1 MQINNEL
8 VGNRIKKIRSE
19 KGMSQ
24 EEFGLLIKKAHK
36 SLVSKWEKGQ
46 SLPNNERLKRIAE
59 LGEMTVEELLHG
71 DELLSNMVDYVYDLI
86 TETEELND
94 EVVNEKALN
103 ETIKTIREEYRELKR
118 DNLSISDYEDERFR
132 DHVYGIYD
140 NFCSKYPNSEAESAK
155 QFDNLLKEIEYFGFP
170 EPSYNL
176 QDNIIIITFKGMD
189 TIKYT
194 FKEMVSLPIKLTIEK
209 SLFSDIKAFN
219 YTIDKKDVSGNLEE
233 TISQS
238 HDAHFNNFKEFE
250 KFCFSNFL
258 EKYTTK
264 FNIEKPVMYLLS
276 HEFNKGLITDPI
288 FMTIN

>member
-24 EEFGLLIKKAHK
+24 EEFGLLIKNAHK

-140 NFCSKYPNSEAESAK
+140 IFCSKYPNSEEESAK
-155 QFDNLLKEIEYFGFP
+155 QFDSLLKEIEYFGFP

-176 QDNIIIITFKGMD
+176 QDNNIIITFKGMD

-194 FKEMVSLPIKLTIEK
+194 FKERVSLPIKLTIEK

-238 HDAHFNNFKEFE
+238 HDIHFNNFKEFE

-276 HEFNKGLITDPI
+276 HEFNKGVITDPI
-288 FMTIN
+288 FMNIN